1 MPSFGVAACRELILL
16 GNILQTLDA
25 VFCLDDIELWQRDR
39 MIAKFARKQGFQ

>member
-1 MPSFGVAACRELILL
+1 LVLPHAENWILL